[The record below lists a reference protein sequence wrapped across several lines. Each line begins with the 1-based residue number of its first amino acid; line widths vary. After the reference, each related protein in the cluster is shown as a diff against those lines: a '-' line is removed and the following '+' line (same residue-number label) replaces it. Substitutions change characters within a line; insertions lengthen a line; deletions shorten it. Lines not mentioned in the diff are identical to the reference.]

1 MKKILKDRL
10 LIEKVKS
17 QPKSTLLDIVE
28 TADGESIGPLT
39 GKVLQKG
46 SLVEDIAEQD
56 LVLFKESDA
65 YPVTLEGKNLFI
77 LREYDI
83 IGIL

>member
-17 QPKSTLLDIVE
+17 QPKSTLLDVVE
-28 TADGESIGPLT
+28 TKESEAAGPLM
-39 GKVLQKG
+39 GRILKAG
-46 SLVEDIAEQD
+46 SSVEELTEND

-83 IGIL
+83 IGII

>member
-17 QPKSTLLDIVE
+17 QPKSNLLDIVE
-28 TADGESIGPLT
+28 SEDANDVGPLT
-39 GKVLQKG
+39 GKVLLKG
-46 SLVEDIAEQD
+46 SAVEDILEED

-65 YPVTLEGKNLFI
+65 YPITISGKNLFI

>member
-10 LIEKVKS
+10 LVEKVKS

-28 TADGESIGPLT
+28 TSESEATGPLT
-39 GKVLQKG
+39 GKVLLKG
-46 SLVEDIAEQD
+46 SLVEDISVDD
-56 LVLFKESDA
+56 LILFKEADA

-83 IGIL
+83 IGII